1 MDDNVQKELEKLF
14 SAAGEK
20 TKAVIKTEVA
30 EALAKVITTDE
41 LEKRLKAVAVDPAV
55 IEKLQT
61 AIEKQGLELTTYME
75 GKKKARVS
83 LASILK
89 QNADKLKALSE
100 QGRNAAFKL
109 SLPSNVV
116 RKTLVQRSAVG
127 SSTQAMRL
135 SEIGQLDY
143 NNTIIKTLFRSVQIS
158 PDSNGVIRYVDES
171 TATRNADTVAE
182 AAAAPESVQAWTE
195 RTLNL
200 YKIMDSIP
208 VTMEAFRDVNFIEG
222 EINRLL
228 NINMALK
235 EDEQLYGGSGVAP
248 NLKGLYTSATDML
261 FAAGDFFQT
270 VNNANVY
277 DLIAAVR
284 VAIMNA
290 KKKYS
295 PNVVLMNP
303 VDIFKYKVLK
313 GTDGH
318 YLLPPFVGTNGETIM
333 GMRVIESAQV
343 TANTLAVADTRY
355 GTIYED
361 GGIEL
366 EMGYVDDQF
375 TKDTMTIKARK
386 RTALLIRTVDEGG
399 FAKVSNIATAIANIE
414 TP

>member
-1 MDDNVQKELEKLF
+1 MNEEIQKELEKLF
-14 SAAGEK
+14 DSAGKK
-20 TKAVIKTEVA
+20 TKEVIKTEVA
-30 EALAKVITTDE
+30 EALAKVITVDE
-41 LEKRLKAVAVDPAV
+41 MEKRLEAVSVDPKV
-55 IEKLQT
+55 IEKLQE
-61 AIEKQGLELTTYME
+61 AIEKQGLELTTMLQ
-75 GKKKARVS
+75 GKKEEQKDLGAV
-83 LASILK
+83 LAENK
-89 QNADKLKALSE
+89 EKLKALAE
-100 QGRNAAFKL
+100 QGHQAAFKI
-109 SLPSNVV
+109 SLPREVV
-116 RKTLVQRSAVG
+116 RKTLVERSAVG
-127 SSTQAMRL
+127 SSMQAMRL

-143 NNTIIKTLFRSVQIS
+143 NNMVIRSLFRAVQIS

-171 TATRNADTVAE
+171 TATRNADVKAE
-182 AAAAPESVQAWTE
+182 GSVAPESVQAWTE

-228 NINMALK
+228 NINLALK

-248 NLKGLYTSATDML
+248 NLTGLYTTATAYAFGSGNFYQQVD
-261 FAAGDFFQT
+261 G
-270 VNNANVY
+270 ANVY

-284 VAIMNA
+284 VSIMNA
-290 KKKYS
+290 KKKYA

-303 VDIFKYKVLK
+303 VDTFKYKVLK
-313 GTDGH
+313 GIDGH
-318 YLLPPFVGTNGETIM
+318 YLLPPFVGPNGETIM
-333 GMRVIESAQV
+333 GMRVVESAQV

-366 EMGYVDDQF
+366 EMGYVNDQF

-386 RTALLIRTVDEGG
+386 RTALLIRTVDAGG
-399 FAKVSNIATAIANIE
+399 FGKVTSISAAIANLE